1 MGEILGQ
8 PLVILNRPGANG
20 EIGTAAAASS
30 DPNGYTLLFASTGP
44 NGISFAL
51 ERDLR
56 YDPIKSFEP
65 VTKFVNNQSLLVVR
79 AALPARNLK
88 ELIDYAKANPGKL
101 TYASAGTGSGPQIT
115 MENLKRTAGLD
126 IREIPYPGMAPAT
139 VDLLGDRVDM
149 MVIQLGSILPQVQ
162 AGKLRAMAVGTS
174 RRSSLIPDVPTIGE
188 TVDGYTYL
196 SSWFGLMAPAR
207 QAGDHQLARFAR
219 LTGITVTFAFVN
231 LAVRWGFRGLDMRPD
246 LRDASLETWAFSAV
260 WGVFGFS
267 LLVFG
272 AARRDSDLRG
282 VGLAMLMI
290 TLAKIFLFDMSRLDG
305 VIRAASFLA
314 VGALLL
320 GAAVM
325 VRRLGGSEALPFGL
339 GDKGAKAESI

>member
-30 DPNGYTLLFASTGP
+30 DPDGYTLLFASTGP

-65 VTKFVNNQSLLVVR
+65 VTKFVNNQSLLVIR

-207 QAGDHQLARFAR
+207 TPKDVVDRLYAASAEALKSPSLAEQLKK
-219 LTGITVTFAFVN
+219 L
-231 LAVRWGFRGLDMRPD
+231 GLDVVSSTPAQFSDD
-246 LRDASLETWAFSAV
+246 LKRDVADWSREMKTI
-260 WGVFGFS
+260 G
-267 LLVFG
+267 LV
-272 AARRDSDLRG
+272 
-282 VGLAMLMI
+282 
-290 TLAKIFLFDMSRLDG
+290 KN
-305 VIRAASFLA
+305 
-314 VGALLL
+314 
-320 GAAVM
+320 
-325 VRRLGGSEALPFGL
+325 
-339 GDKGAKAESI
+339 